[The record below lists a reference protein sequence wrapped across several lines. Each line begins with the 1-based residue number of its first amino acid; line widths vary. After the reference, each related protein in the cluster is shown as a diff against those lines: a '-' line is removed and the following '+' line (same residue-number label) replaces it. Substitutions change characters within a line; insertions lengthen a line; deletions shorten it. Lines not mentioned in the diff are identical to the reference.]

1 MTKRRKRREEGE
13 RSRGD
18 SLYPLI
24 WGFLFL
30 FFLFGDAFAAQE
42 VAYQDLVYKEAR
54 PKKNLFGEDQSL
66 SPTQMTKFNEDYRY
80 DPAGKQDPFKPFI
93 IALQQAL
100 EEEKEKER
108 PRTYLETLDLS
119 QLDLIAI
126 ILNPKGNYA
135 MVRDA
140 KGTGHVIRKGTPIGI
155 NRGTVTA
162 IKDKVVVITEK
173 RKNLRGQV
181 KTKTIKKKLPSLE

>member
-1 MTKRRKRREEGE
+1 LGFIF
-13 RSRGD
+13 
-18 SLYPLI
+18 LLI
-24 WGFLFL
+24 FSAG
-30 FFLFGDAFAAQE
+30 AFAAQE
-42 VAYQDLVYKEAR
+42 VAYQDLVYKEPR
-54 PKKNLFGEDQSL
+54 PKKNLFGDEANSL
-66 SPTQMTKFNEDYRY
+66 SPSPLMAFNEDYKY
-80 DPAGKQDPFKPFI
+80 EPAGKPDPFKPFI
-93 IALQQAL
+93 IALQEAL

-126 ILNPKGNYA
+126 ILNPNGNYA

-173 RKNLRGQV
+173 QKTLRGQV
-181 KTKTIKKKLPSLE
+181 RTKTIEKKLPSLE